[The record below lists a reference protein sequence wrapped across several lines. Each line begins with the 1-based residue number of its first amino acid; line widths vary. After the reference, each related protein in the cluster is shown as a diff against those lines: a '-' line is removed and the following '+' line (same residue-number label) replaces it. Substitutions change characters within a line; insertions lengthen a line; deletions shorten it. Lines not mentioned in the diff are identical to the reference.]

1 MHNVRVAHKAAQQL
15 MKLLVTGATGYIGG
29 RLVPQLLERGHRVR
43 VLVRDP
49 RRIAR
54 RPWIGEVEMAV
65 GDLEDPVTTARALV
79 DLDGAYYLI
88 HSMNAGRDFAA
99 RDRRAAE
106 VFADSAAHLS
116 HVVYLGGLQPRQG
129 SGTEHLSSRGEV
141 GEILRTRLPATEL
154 RAGPIIGSGS
164 ASFEM
169 VRYLVARLPVMT
181 PPRWI
186 NNTIQP
192 LAVRD
197 ALSYLCLAME
207 RQPGGIVEIGCEPL
221 TFKRMLEVV
230 AEVQGFRRMIIPMPV
245 LTPGLAAEWIHL
257 VTPIPRSLA
266 VPLCQ
271 GIYHP
276 LLADTTRA
284 HELFPEV
291 KPITYRRAVTL
302 ALGKVTRGEV
312 ETTWSGA
319 LGGGPTYEL
328 TTWEGLNREVRT
340 RFIPVAQER
349 VFESF
354 ASLGGNR
361 GWGRWTWAW
370 KARGIIDQLIG
381 GPGLRRG
388 RRHHT
393 EVLPGEAVDFWR
405 VEVVN
410 PPHLLRLRAEMKL
423 PGRAWLQWEAL
434 PEEGG
439 TRLVQSALFAP
450 FGFWGDVYWNALYPF
465 HKLIFNSLA
474 RTVARDAMDD
484 GFLVRLSGT

>member
-1 MHNVRVAHKAAQQL
+1 

-29 RLVPQLLERGHRVR
+29 RLVPQLLERGHDVR

-49 RRIAR
+49 QRIAR
-54 RPWIGEVEMAV
+54 RPWISKVEVQV
-65 GDLEDPVTTARALV
+65 GDLEIPGSTVAA
-79 DLDGAYYLI
+79 LDGIEAAFYLV
-88 HSMNAGRDFAA
+88 HSMNEGYDFAK

-106 VFADSAAHLS
+106 VFAACGRRLK
-116 HVVYLGGLQPRQG
+116 HVVYLGGLQPRG
-129 SGTEHLSSRGEV
+129 GAGTEHLASRGEV
-141 GEILRTRLPATEL
+141 GEILRSQLPTTEL

-181 PPRWI
+181 APRWVL
-186 NNTIQP
+186 NTIQP
-192 LAVRD
+192 VAVRD
-197 ALSYLCLAME
+197 ALSYLCLAVE
-207 RQPGGIVEIGCEPL
+207 RQVGGIVEIGCEPL
-221 TFKRMLEVV
+221 NFKQMLQVV
-230 AEVQGFRRMIIPMPV
+230 AEVQGFKRLIMPV
-245 LTPGLAAEWIHL
+245 PVMTPTLAAEWIHL

-266 VPLCQ
+266 IPLCQ
-271 GIYHP
+271 GIIHP
-276 LLADTTRA
+276 LLADTSRA
-284 HELFPEV
+284 NELFPEV
-291 KPITYRRAVTL
+291 EPISYRQAVEL

-319 LGGGPTYEL
+319 LGEGPTYEL
-328 TTWEGLNREVRT
+328 KTWEGLNREVRT
-340 RFIPVAQER
+340 QFVPVEQEK

-354 ASLGGNR
+354 ASLGGDR

-370 KARGIIDQLIG
+370 KARGIIDQLVG

-388 RRHHT
+388 RRHPT

-423 PGRAWLQWEAL
+423 PGHAWLQWEAL

-439 TRLVQSALFAP
+439 TRMVQSALFAP
-450 FGFWGDVYWNALYPF
+450 HGIWGDVYWNALYPF

-474 RTVARDAMDD
+474 RTVARDAVDG